1 MACARR
7 VRQSITTSASPPSTP
22 WIAATKLP
30 SGEMAA
36 ARIEAACV
44 KSAAVKCCATAGWA
58 VHNAKA
64 KTAKNQRIIASPKSR
79 DTFCPWEARLARR
92 VKPSPHLA
100 AGSGCSWL
108 RTRGDRELQFG
119 SRATAQHI
127 KFHSPANAFAREQF
141 VDRIHRRRQFP
152 IKPED
157 HVAFIETRR
166 LARPAGGHRH
176 NQHAALR

>member
-1 MACARR
+1 MQKPRR
-7 VRQSITTSASPPSTP
+7 RKTSGSS
-22 WIAATKLP
+22 LP
-30 SGEMAA
+30 
-36 ARIEAACV
+36 
-44 KSAAVKCCATAGWA
+44 
-58 VHNAKA
+58 
-64 KTAKNQRIIASPKSR
+64 PKSR

-92 VKPSPHLA
+92 VKLSPHVA

-166 LARPAGGHRH
+166 
-176 NQHAALR
+176 